1 MVVYLTT
8 EPIVIALSLWV
19 GFAWGVIFLFASS
32 VFVAF
37 GSYGFSV
44 STSSLFLLSV
54 RARVERN
61 IGDADEDRHVG
72 VVRWR

>member
-32 VFVAF
+32 VFVVF
-37 GSYGFSV
+37 ESYRFSV
-44 STSSLFLLSV
+44 STRSLFLL
-54 RARVERN
+54 
-61 IGDADEDRHVG
+61 
-72 VVRWR
+72 